1 MSTSWGSLRS
11 HQFLAHHHRGHL
23 RHVRRHRGPSAL
35 TRYTLLAPPS
45 HLTPEEAAVL
55 LRIPRRALRA
65 EPEWFAPGL
74 GDATGQP
81 PFELRA

>member
-1 MSTSWGSLRS
+1 MSS
-11 HQFLAHHHRGHL
+11 HQFLHYRGHS
-23 RHVRRHRGPSAL
+23 RRHRGPSAL

-81 PFELRA
+81 PFELQA